1 MLTQTTTAVPM
12 LQRQRTT
19 AVAGTR
25 LYTKPLSIM
34 SLKTAVEQYSTTVYS
49 TVRTTAVPH
58 TTAAEHTLP
67 QTLNYN

>member
-1 MLTQTTTAVPM
+1 M

-19 AVAGTR
+19 AVLIAGTR

-34 SLKTAVEQYSTTVYS
+34 SLKTAVEQYSTTVYT
-49 TVRTTAVPH
+49 TVVSTTAVPH